1 MITRFND
8 KNERSN
14 EQSALWD
21 YWYRTAQIVII
32 VYSVTSRSSFLVA
45 RSFYDKIQ
53 QTRELNALPPA
64 SRGAGIPGQDP
75 HRYRHPDSRGDLR
88 TQPVILL
95 GTKVDLGMQREVSRQ
110 EASMFAQAH
119 GLVHIEIDTRLR
131 DHVEHVFVEA
141 ARLDQYARDGV
152 VRSGGLVGNP
162 PIDSTRPRTVP
173 TLANA
178 DAAGSPPAASSNEG
192 NPESRMAWL
201 SRFGRRRGSSA
212 AASNNPNTAPQTI
225 IAPSS
230 TTTSPAA
237 NRRVSKDEGIEG
249 APERALEY
257 HRAGSRSGG
266 GGSSFGS
273 FSSTTSRWGSGR
285 DNTTSSHHASHRAAD
300 ASPYPIPTSP
310 INRAAQPAASIQ
322 ESQHRGLL
330 ELNLG
335 ERFEFPFHRHGQR
348 DQ

>member
-1 MITRFND
+1 
-8 KNERSN
+8 
-14 EQSALWD
+14 
-21 YWYRTAQIVII
+21 
-32 VYSVTSRSSFLVA
+32 
-45 RSFYDKIQ
+45 
-53 QTRELNALPPA
+53 
-64 SRGAGIPGQDP
+64 
-75 HRYRHPDSRGDLR
+75 
-88 TQPVILL
+88 
-95 GTKVDLGMQREVSRQ
+95 
-110 EASMFAQAH
+110 MFAQSMGIAH
-119 GLVHIEIDTRLR
+119 MEIDTRLR

-173 TLANA
+173 TVANA
-178 DAAGSPPAASSNEG
+178 DGAGSPPATSSNESTA
-192 NPESRMAWL
+192 ESRMAWL

-212 AASNNPNTAPQTI
+212 AASNNPNTAPQNI
-225 IAPSS
+225 IGSS
-230 TTTSPAA
+230 SITTSPAA
-237 NRRVSKDEGIEG
+237 NRRISKDEGIEG

-285 DNTTSSHHASHRAAD
+285 DNTTSSHHTSHRVD
-300 ASPYPIPTSP
+300 PYPTPTSP
-310 INRAAQPAASIQ
+310 INRAAQPPAPTQ
-322 ESQHRGLL
+322 EGQHRGLL

-335 ERFEFPFHRHGQR
+335 ERFEFPFHRHGHR